1 MAQMRHFTR
10 GNGLFGRGALILSLA
25 LAVGGCSVFGGDG
38 DNKKT
43 PTVGKRIPIL
53 GVETDNKA
61 DPALNGV
68 AVLVPPA
75 AGNANWAQPGGNAAK
90 AMGHVTLPATLSVAW
105 TRQISGSNKQARL
118 ASTPVVSGGQLFA
131 IDVDGVVHAFDAAT
145 GAPQWTHKVTA
156 SNDGENAIFG
166 GGVAVEGGRLFATNG
181 AGDVEAIATND
192 GASIWKVRPAGPLR
206 GAPTVANGN
215 VYAMTQDN
223 QIYALAQTTGK
234 VNWTETGSVGRASIY
249 GVAAPAAAQA
259 TVIAGYSTG
268 ELTAYRFEN
277 GQNLWADALSR
288 TSIATSVST
297 LTDIDADPVIDNGR
311 VYAVGQGGRMA
322 AYELVTGQRI
332 WELNIA
338 GISTPAVAGEWVFVL
353 TNDAKVFAVARG
365 SGRIRWISQLPAF
378 RNVEKKKNPIRW
390 TGPILAGGRLI
401 VANSEGDIAQI
412 ALADGA
418 MTPLAKV
425 NAAVTLPP
433 IVAGG
438 TLYILDES
446 GQITAMR

>member
-1 MAQMRHFTR
+1 MRHMIR
-10 GNGLFGRGALILSLA
+10 SNGFFGRGALILSLA
-25 LAVGGCSVFGGDG
+25 IAVSGCSVFGGDKEE
-38 DNKKT
+38 KKT
-43 PTVGKRIPIL
+43 PTIGKRIPIL
-53 GVETDNKA
+53 GVEADNKA

-68 AVLVPPA
+68 AVIVPPA
-75 AGNANWAQPGGNAAK
+75 QANVSWSQPGGNAAK
-90 AMGHVTLPATLSVAW
+90 AMGHVALPATITAAW
-105 TRQISGSNKQARL
+105 SRPIAGSNKQARL
-118 ASTPVVSGGQLFA
+118 AAAPVVQGGQLFA
-131 IDVDGVVHAFDAAT
+131 IDVDGIVHAFDAAT
-145 GAPQWTHKVTA
+145 GAPQWTHKVSTTK
-156 SNDGENAIFG
+156 DGERSVFG
-166 GGVAVEGGRLFATNG
+166 GGVSTDNGRVYVTNG
-181 AGDVEAIATND
+181 AGDVEALSATD
-192 GASIWKVRPAGPLR
+192 GSSLWKVRPAGPLR
-206 GAPTVANGN
+206 GAPTLANGN
-215 VYAMTQDN
+215 VYVMTQDN

-234 VNWTETGSVGRASIY
+234 VNWTETGSVGKASIF

-259 TVIAGYSTG
+259 TVVAGYSTG

-338 GISTPAVAGEWVFVL
+338 SISTPTVAGEWVFVL
-353 TNDAKVFAVARG
+353 TNDAKVMAVARG
-365 SGRIRWISQLPAF
+365 SGRIRWITELPAF
-378 RNVEKKKNPIRW
+378 RNPEKKKDAIRW
-390 TGPILAGGRLI
+390 TGPVLAGGRLI
-401 VANSEGDIAQI
+401 VANSEGQIAQI

-418 MTPLAKV
+418 MTPLASVKAPI
-425 NAAVTLPP
+425 NLPP

-438 TLYILDES
+438 MLYILDES

>member
-1 MAQMRHFTR
+1 MANMRHFKR
-10 GNGLFGRGALILSLA
+10 SSGIIGRGALILSLA
-25 LAVGGCSVFGGDG
+25 LAISGCSVFKGDG
-38 DNKKT
+38 DDKKT
-43 PTVGKRIPIL
+43 PTIGKRIPIL
-53 GVETDNKA
+53 GVESDNKA

-68 AVLVPPA
+68 AVIVPA
-75 AGNANWAQPGGNAAK
+75 AVANPNWAQPGGNAAK
-90 AMGHVTLPATLSVAW
+90 AMGHLALPATVSLAW
-105 TRQISGSNKQARL
+105 SQQISGSNKQARL
-118 ASTPVVSGGQLFA
+118 AATPIVSSGQLFA

-145 GAPQWTHKVTA
+145 GSPQWTHKVTA
-156 SNDGENAIFG
+156 SNDGGNAVFG
-166 GGVAVEGGRLFATNG
+166 GGVAADAGRVYATNG
-181 AGDVEAIATND
+181 AGDVEALSASD
-192 GASIWKVRPAGPLR
+192 GSSVWKVRPAGPLR
-206 GAPTVANGN
+206 GAPTLANGN
-215 VYAMTQDN
+215 VYVMTQDN
-223 QIYALAQTTGK
+223 QIYALSQTNGK
-234 VNWTETGSVGRASIY
+234 VNWTETGSVGKASIF

-268 ELTAYRFEN
+268 ELVSYRFEN

-338 GISTPAVAGEWVFVL
+338 SISTPAVSGEWVFVL
-353 TNDAKVFAVARG
+353 TNDAKIMAVARG
-365 SGRIRWISQLPAF
+365 SGRIRWIADLPAF
-378 RNVEKKKNPIRW
+378 RNPEKKKDAIRW
-390 TGPILAGGRLI
+390 TGPVLAGGRLV
-401 VANSEGDIAQI
+401 VANSEGQIMQI

-418 MTPLAKV
+418 MTPLASVK
-425 NAAVTLPP
+425 APISLPP

-438 TLYILDES
+438 MLYILDES